1 MSYVSKWFKPAEFA
15 CRCGCGFGT
24 KADDV
29 NVGLLNV
36 LDDVREHFGK
46 PVYVV
51 SGCRCKKHNTKVGG
65 AKGSKHMLGIAAD
78 IKVRGVEPIE
88 VYGYLT
94 EKYPKTFG
102 IGLYKSWVHVDVR
115 SNCAR
120 WDET

>member
-1 MSYVSKWFKPAEFA
+1 MSYESKWFKPAEFA

-29 NVGLLNV
+29 NAGLLEV

-51 SGCRCKKHNTKVGG
+51 SGCRCNKHNTKVGG

-88 VYGYLT
+88 VWGYLT
-94 EKYPKTFG
+94 EKYPNKFG
-102 IGLYKSWVHVDVR
+102 IGLYKTWVHIDTR
-115 SNCAR
+115 SSKAR